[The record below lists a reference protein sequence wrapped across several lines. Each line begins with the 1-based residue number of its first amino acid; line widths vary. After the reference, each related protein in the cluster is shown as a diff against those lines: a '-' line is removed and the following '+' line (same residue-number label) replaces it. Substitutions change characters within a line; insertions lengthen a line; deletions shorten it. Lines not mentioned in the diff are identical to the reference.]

1 MLKIFSFQTAFLL
14 AVLLACVGVNAQ
26 SGVPDGSPWV
36 FAGFK
41 DNGQDGVYMALSLD
55 GYHWTLANGGKPV
68 VKPTEPGEL
77 MRDPFLQRTPDDSF
91 VMVWTWGWKG
101 TSIGASTSDDLIHW
115 TNQKQV
121 PVMAA
126 EPKTLNTWA
135 PAIYW
140 QKLERR
146 WLIIYSSTIP
156 GRFPGDDSGDNGL
169 NHRIW
174 STTTRDFKTVT
185 KPKVFFDPGFSVIDA
200 TVVQTPGVKGGAYH
214 LMFKD
219 ERKTPLEK
227 HLITAGGPDLD
238 GRWGNL
244 SEPISETWSEGAG
257 VITVPGGWMTYYDHY
272 AAPQHYK
279 ALFSMDFHSWRD
291 ATSKIDFPE
300 GLRHGSFL
308 QVSREEYEAI
318 AQMK

>member
-1 MLKIFSFQTAFLL
+1 MSKMFSLRILFPLV
-14 AVLLACVGVNAQ
+14 VLLACVGVKAQ
-26 SGVPDGSPWV
+26 SGVPNGSPWV

-91 VMVWTWGWKG
+91 AMVWTWGWKG
-101 TSIGASTSDDLIHW
+101 NSIGASTSDDLLHW
-115 TNQKQV
+115 APHKQV
-121 PVMAA
+121 AVMAG
-126 EPKTLNTWA
+126 EPKAVNTWA
-135 PAIYW
+135 PALYW

-146 WLIIYSSTIP
+146 WLIIFSSTIP

-185 KPKVFFDPGFSVIDA
+185 KPKLFFDPGFSVIDA
-200 TVVQTPGVKGGAYH
+200 TIVQTPGVKGGGYH

-227 HLITAGGPDLD
+227 HMMTAAGSELEGP
-238 GRWGNL
+238 WGNL
-244 SEPISETWSEGAG
+244 SEPLSETWSEGAG
-257 VITVPGGWMTYYDHY
+257 VIKVPGGWMTYYDHY
-272 AAPQHYK
+272 TAPQHYN
-279 ALFSMDFHSWRD
+279 AVFSTDFKTWRD
-291 ATSKIDFPE
+291 VAGKIEFPA

-308 QVSREEYEAI
+308 QVSREEYEAV